1 MKLSDLTERLSSAA
15 EEEVFV
21 EIDGVQYDFD
31 LDRSEETFDGFFTV
45 YPAAIILKPKL
56 EN

>member
-1 MKLSDLTERLSSAA
+1 MKLSDLTERLSSAT